1 MAGMTSVSSE
11 FASALILCGPRGGGP
26 SLVSRFDLVLEE
38 EPTKKPANHDG
49 LWKQVSGRLDFLD
62 NRIGEAVSDRFLCSR
77 RVISE
82 AARRQQIEGLLRDGR
97 VVEEVYFSRTNAMP
111 YGIIIGP

>member
-49 LWKQVSGRLDFLD
+49 LWKEFDELLRSCPRLHRHGALSQSYKRSGASSADRRL
-62 NRIGEAVSDRFLCSR
+62 ASR
-77 RVISE
+77 R
-82 AARRQQIEGLLRDGR
+82 
-97 VVEEVYFSRTNAMP
+97 
-111 YGIIIGP
+111 

>member
-1 MAGMTSVSSE
+1 MSVASIWCSKKNPQKSPPIMTGFGKSLMNCLDLAHVCI
-11 FASALILCGPRGGGP
+11 ATVLC
-26 SLVSRFDLVLEE
+26 
-38 EPTKKPANHDG
+38 
-49 LWKQVSGRLDFLD
+49 
-62 NRIGEAVSDRFLCSR
+62 R

>member
-1 MAGMTSVSSE
+1 M
-11 FASALILCGPRGGGP
+11 
-26 SLVSRFDLVLEE
+26 
-38 EPTKKPANHDG
+38 N
-49 LWKQVSGRLDFLD
+49 RLDLAHVC
-62 NRIGEAVSDRFLCSR
+62 IATVLCR

-111 YGIIIGP
+111 YGIIIGPQSLLGIMTKIAFVVLCEGQQLRGPV